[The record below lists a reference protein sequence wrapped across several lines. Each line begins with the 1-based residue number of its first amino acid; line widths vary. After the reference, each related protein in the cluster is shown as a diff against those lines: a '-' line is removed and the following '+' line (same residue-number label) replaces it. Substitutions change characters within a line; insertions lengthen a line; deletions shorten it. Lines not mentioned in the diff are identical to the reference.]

1 MGCEDRGWSHGE
13 RVRDGT
19 QNGFVHCSDCQ
30 GHSEQGVM
38 MSKRLDPRAQM
49 EDLNTD
55 AVTSLLIKFMS
66 SAYLFRWQMVIIY
79 LAIDEVMNNT
89 VVHK

>member
-1 MGCEDRGWSHGE
+1 MEPRMALYTAVAVKATVS
-13 RVRDGT
+13 R
-19 QNGFVHCSDCQ
+19 
-30 GHSEQGVM
+30 GVM

-66 SAYLFRWQMVIIY
+66 SAYLFHWQMVIIY